1 MEVKVN
7 EEHGFLKDEEFKK
20 LSEKAKES
28 AIMLFNKRATMG
40 NKEKIDQHRE
50 ALLACPSR
58 RRDCDT
64 RRRTRRAIPRP
75 SLWPISCALARVGNA
90 QVPLTVALVAYMI
103 KVFLSTTC
111 SPWSNTCRST
121 SDFFSSLVVVMRE
134 RCEA

>member
-50 ALLACPSR
+50 ALLASIEEER
-58 RRDCDT
+58 LRYEEENKTRDP
-64 RRRTRRAIPRP
+64 AAFI
-75 SLWPISCALARVGNA
+75 
-90 QVPLTVALVAYMI
+90 VAYI
-103 KVFLSTTC
+103 VC
-111 SPWSNTCRST
+111 IG
-121 SDFFSSLVVVMRE
+121 E
-134 RCEA
+134 RG